1 MRKILIVFVAV
12 FVALAAVPAAAQ
24 TTGTATVGGTVE
36 KRAWNL
42 LSGHVW
48 TDAGGR
54 TYLNAGCQ
62 NIDPQPW
69 GTLSGTVRLHLM
81 FYMEGNAANAFF
93 DTRPFRNNGVDHGR
107 DCDLKKGLDIVTF
120 LLPDLTWG
128 EGWENLVGLRMQLI
142 SHRNADHLGGANN
155 ASSRWMRLY
164 FGNVNP
170 YPGTG
175 LLSSDGTRIVSPDEL
190 YNPGEYER

>member
-1 MRKILIVFVAV
+1 MTVKILIAFLVA

-48 TDAGGR
+48 TDAGGN

-69 GTLSGTVRLHLM
+69 GTLSSTVRLQIRIYLQGSSQPI
-81 FYMEGNAANAFF
+81 Y
-93 DTRPFRNNGVDHGR
+93 DTRPYYHPGR
-107 DCDLKKGLDIVTF
+107 DLGLDCDLSKGIDIVTF

-128 EGWENLVGLRMQLI
+128 EGWKNLVGLRMQLI
-142 SHRNADHLGGANN
+142 IHRPPAHLGVANN
-155 ASSRWMRLY
+155 ASQTWARLY
-164 FGNVNP
+164 FGNSNP

-175 LLSSDGTRIVSPDEL
+175 ILSSDRTRVVTEDEL
-190 YNPGEYER
+190 YNPDEYQR